1 MFRSPALS
9 STEKA
14 SPPRRPPYIPALLP
28 DSLRSALRM
37 DISLMP
43 HAKKLE
49 SLRIKPSVPRDSRHA
64 TFRVNPKVVCEPLG
78 STRLR
83 GTRNYFFF
91 ASSRKDIAALSASQ
105 RPTPSSLC
113 LPFPPARTGFPG
125 RALLQRGAGGGNGA
139 ALDGPGGDG
148 ERPCGRGGPA
158 VPFLGRLFRLFPTA
172 LVVFKALESGV
183 DRREKEASWG
193 GGRWLCIRPIRT
205 QKWLPPPPPPPLPPP

>member
-91 ASSRKDIAALSASQ
+91 ARSRKDIAALSASQ

-113 LPFPPARTGFPG
+113 LPFPPRAHGVSRPGPAAARGG
-125 RALLQRGAGGGNGA
+125 RGQWRRLGRAGGG
-139 ALDGPGGDG
+139 
-148 ERPCGRGGPA
+148 
-158 VPFLGRLFRLFPTA
+158 
-172 LVVFKALESGV
+172 
-183 DRREKEASWG
+183 
-193 GGRWLCIRPIRT
+193 
-205 QKWLPPPPPPPLPPP
+205 Q